1 MKMQTRHPRM
11 TTGFTLIEL
20 LAVIAI
26 ITVLMAI
33 LLPCLQGVRRRAGAA
48 ACQARLRQWGLAFRI
63 YTDENRGRWMSEYK
77 DNQWST
83 RAKWLTTTLPI
94 WSTIVRGS
102 ESEPN
107 SVMEMVGGGR
117 SFAMC
122 PLTGLNKPYPF
133 YAASTAWFEGTLNKP
148 GWKLLVVSY
157 AFNSW
162 LYPLN
167 TGFHM
172 TMNGKLIEPSLAWGT
187 CDVRGTT
194 NIPVLGD
201 GIGDGFMFHDEGPPK
216 KAKFSLG
223 PIDWADWC
231 LDRHNGG
238 INMLFMDGSV
248 RKVGLKE
255 LWTLKWS
262 RTFDTAGPWTLA
274 GGVKPE
280 AWPAWM
286 QKFKDY

>member
-1 MKMQTRHPRM
+1 MRPRM

-20 LAVIAI
+20 LVVITI
-26 ITVLMAI
+26 ITVLMGI

-48 ACQARLRQWGLAFRI
+48 ACQARLRQWGIAFRM
-63 YTDENRGRWMSEYK
+63 YVDENRGRWMSEYTE
-77 DNQWST
+77 NEWST
-83 RAKWLTTTLPI
+83 RAKWLTATLPI
-94 WSTIVRGS
+94 WSTILRGS
-102 ESEPN
+102 ELTFVIETVSSE
-107 SVMEMVGGGR
+107 R

-122 PLTGLNKPYPF
+122 PMTGLNKEYPF
-133 YAASTAWFEGTLNKP
+133 TAFPIAWYEGPLGKP
-148 GWKLLVVSY
+148 GMKLLVVSY

-167 TGFHM
+167 FGGGRM
-172 TMNGKLIEPSLAWGT
+172 SLNGKPIEASSAWGT
-187 CDVRGTT
+187 CDVRGTA

-201 GIGDGFMFHDEGPPK
+201 GVMDGFMFHDEGPPK
-216 KAKFSLG
+216 KAEFRG
-223 PIDWADWC
+223 GWGIEWEDWC
-231 LDRHNGG
+231 LNRHNGG

-286 QKFKDY
+286 QGFKDY